1 MLLIQAL
8 AELYGCDPIIEDAAG
23 LAEAARTAAEKV
35 GATIVGENVIK
46 YVPHGLT
53 VAVFLAES
61 HIVLTTW
68 PEYRLVLVDVLLCT
82 PEMSHEAV
90 IRYLAELLCPNG
102 RTVLHHVGRRIA
114 PEPDEPGGVLDRFPR
129 EDPARS

>member
-1 MLLIQAL
+1 MLLVQAL
-8 AELYGCDPIIEDAAG
+8 ADLYECDPVIEDAAV
-23 LAEAARTAAEKV
+23 LVEAARAAAARV
-35 GATIVGENVIK
+35 GATIVNESLVQ

-90 IRYLAELLCPNG
+90 IDHIAGVLCPNG
-102 RTVLHHVGRRIA
+102 RTVVHHVARRIA
-114 PEPDEPGGVLDRFPR
+114 PEPEEAGARLDRFP
-129 EDPARS
+129 ASNH